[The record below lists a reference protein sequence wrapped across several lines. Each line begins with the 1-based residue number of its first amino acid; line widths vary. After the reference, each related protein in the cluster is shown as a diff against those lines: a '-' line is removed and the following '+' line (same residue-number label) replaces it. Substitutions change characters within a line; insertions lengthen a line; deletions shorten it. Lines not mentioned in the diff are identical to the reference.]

1 MIKASNFLVKFLH
14 RVIDLT
20 DFLCRNVE
28 RINWSDELVM
38 SLRTQFRKVLPSI
51 SVTEQEALDAG
62 DVWLEGSIYR
72 GKPDFNALR
81 AVPEATLS
89 ADEQAFMNG
98 PVKELMGMIDDS
110 VIQNSKHL
118 PENILDFLKKE
129 RFFSLI
135 IPKSYGGLEFS
146 PYANS
151 TIVGTI
157 ATKSS
162 AVAVTVMVPNS
173 LGPGEL
179 LMHFGTEEQRAHYLP
194 RLANGTDIPC
204 FALTSPEAGSDAGG
218 IPDQGIVTKGIYNGQ
233 ETLGLE
239 VTWDKRYITLAP
251 IASVLGLAFKVFD
264 PNGLLG
270 GKEELGITCA
280 LIPKSHPG
288 VELGNRHDPMGIR
301 FYNGTT
307 RGNKVFIPMEFIIG
321 GQKNI
326 GRGWQMLV
334 SCLGAGR
341 GISLPALGVSTSQVA
356 LKSASEYAA
365 VREQFGL
372 SIGQFEGIQEKLADI
387 AGKTYLQESMRVLT
401 TEGLGMGLKPS
412 VVTAI
417 AKYHMTEIG
426 RDVLDSAMDI
436 LAGKAIQ
443 NGPQNTLA
451 SGYVAQPIAITVEGA
466 NILTRNL
473 MIFGQGVMRC
483 HPHLQ
488 EMVESI
494 HSEDADADSKFN
506 KKFRQTVGYGI
517 SNGLRAFGLGLMPFM
532 ASSQS
537 ELPEVRRYEKAVMQ
551 LSSRLALFADFS
563 LLVLGGKLK
572 QAEMLSA
579 RLGDVMSYLYAAMAS
594 IKYYE
599 QKVAESE
606 RAQAAPYFHYAT
618 RWALMSAENA
628 LHKFLDNFPASVP
641 RKFLRVAT
649 LQFNHR
655 MPKIDDNLIRELAG
669 AAQHDTAFKS
679 QITKLIKPIS
689 GDGHDINEQAYKA
702 KMACLDL
709 LKVLK
714 KSLRSKQVKPGVR
727 FVDTL
732 DNALAANVID
742 TEQYAKLVDYN
753 KKREKAIR
761 VDEFDFDLNL
771 IDDTLEAHGD
781 IQKAS

>member
-1 MIKASNFLVKFLH
+1 LI
-14 RVIDLT
+14 
-20 DFLCRNVE
+20 
-28 RINWSDELVM
+28 M
-38 SLRTQFRKVLPSI
+38 SLRTKLKKVLPSI
-51 SVTEQEALDAG
+51 SITEQEALDAG
-62 DVWLEGSIYR
+62 DVWLEGSIYQ

-81 AVPEATLS
+81 AVPAAVLS
-89 ADEQAFMNG
+89 ADEQAFIDG
-98 PVKELMGMIDDS
+98 PLQELLGMIDDTE
-110 VIQNSKHL
+110 IQNGIHL
-118 PENILDFLKKE
+118 PEYILDFLKKE

-135 IPKSYGGLEFS
+135 IPKSFGGLEFS

-179 LMHFGTEEQRAHYLP
+179 LLHFGTKEQQAHYLP
-194 RLANGTDIPC
+194 RLANGRDIPC

-218 IPDQGIVTKGIYNGQ
+218 IPDLGTVTKGMYNG
-233 ETLGLE
+233 EEVLGLE
-239 VTWDKRYITLAP
+239 ITWDKRYITLAP
-251 IASVLGLAFKVFD
+251 IAPVLGLAFKVVD

-270 GKEELGITCA
+270 GKENLGITCA
-280 LIPKSHPG
+280 LIPKEHPG

-307 RGNKVFIPMEFIIG
+307 RGNKVFVPMDFIIG

-341 GISLPALGVSTSQVA
+341 GISLPALGVSSSQVA
-356 LKSASEYAA
+356 FKGASEYAA

-372 SIGQFEGIQEKLADI
+372 AIGQFEGIQEKLADI
-387 AGKTYLQESMRVLT
+387 AGKTYLQEAMRVLT

-436 LAGKAIQ
+436 QAGKAIQ

-483 HPHLQ
+483 HPYLQ
-488 EMVESI
+488 SMVESI
-494 HSEDADADSKFN
+494 HSEDKNADKEFN
-506 KKFRQTVGYGI
+506 RILRKTVGY
-517 SNGLRAFGLGLMPFM
+517 SVANSLRAFRLGVLPFT
-532 ASSQS
+532 AGANSP
-537 ELPEVRRYEKAVMQ
+537 LPEVREYEKAAHK
-551 LSSRLALFADFS
+551 LSAKLAVYADFS

-579 RLGDVMSYLYAAMAS
+579 RLGDVMSFLYAAMAS

-599 QKVAESE
+599 QKVASSE
-606 RAQAAPYFHYAT
+606 REQAAPYFHYAT
-618 RWALMSAENA
+618 RFALQSAEQA
-628 LHKFLDNFPASVP
+628 LHKFLDNFPASGT
-641 RKFLRVAT
+641 RKFMRFIT
-649 LQFNHR
+649 MNYSTK
-655 MPKIDDNLIRELAG
+655 MPKISDDLIRELATQ
-669 AAQHDTAFKS
+669 AQLDTAFKK
-679 QITKLIKPIS
+679 QITHLVKPIE
-689 GDGHDINEQAYKA
+689 GDGHYINEQAYKA
-702 KMACLDL
+702 KMGCLDL
-709 LKVLK
+709 LAKVK
-714 KSLRSKQVKPGVR
+714 KALRAKTIKPGIR
-727 FVDTL
+727 FALTL
-732 DNALAANVID
+732 DNALVANVI
-742 TEQYAKLVDYN
+742 TEEEYAKLIDYN
-753 KKREKAIR
+753 KKRERAIR
-761 VDEFDFDLNL
+761 VDEFDFDMNL
-771 IDDTLEAHGD
+771 LDENAKPINPLKSVVN
-781 IQKAS
+781 Q

>member
-1 MIKASNFLVKFLH
+1 
-14 RVIDLT
+14 
-20 DFLCRNVE
+20 
-28 RINWSDELVM
+28 M
-38 SLRTQFRKVLPSI
+38 SLRTKLKKVLPSI
-51 SVTEQEALDAG
+51 SITEQEALDAG
-62 DVWLEGSIYR
+62 DVWLEGSIYQ

-81 AVPEATLS
+81 AVPAAVLS
-89 ADEQAFMNG
+89 ADEQAFIDG
-98 PVKELMGMIDDS
+98 PLQELLGMIDDTE
-110 VIQNSKHL
+110 IQNGIHL
-118 PENILDFLKKE
+118 PEYILDFLKKE

-135 IPKSYGGLEFS
+135 IPKSFGGLEFS

-179 LMHFGTEEQRAHYLP
+179 LLHFGTKEQQAHYLP
-194 RLANGTDIPC
+194 RLANGRDIPC

-218 IPDQGIVTKGIYNGQ
+218 IPDLGTVTKGMYNG
-233 ETLGLE
+233 EEVLGLE
-239 VTWDKRYITLAP
+239 ITWDKRYITLAP
-251 IASVLGLAFKVFD
+251 IATVLGLAFKVVD

-270 GKEELGITCA
+270 GKENLGITCA
-280 LIPKSHPG
+280 LIPKEHPG

-307 RGNKVFIPMEFIIG
+307 RGNKVFVPMDFIIG

-341 GISLPALGVSTSQVA
+341 GISLPALGVSSSQVA
-356 LKSASEYAA
+356 FKGASEYAA

-372 SIGQFEGIQEKLADI
+372 AIGQFEGIQEKLADI
-387 AGKTYLQESMRVLT
+387 AGKTYLQEAMRVLT

-436 LAGKAIQ
+436 QAGKAIQ

-483 HPHLQ
+483 HPYLQ
-488 EMVESI
+488 SMVESI
-494 HSEDADADSKFN
+494 HSEDKNADKEFN
-506 KKFRQTVGYGI
+506 SILRKTVGY
-517 SNGLRAFGLGLMPFM
+517 SVANSLRAFRLGVLPFT
-532 ASSQS
+532 AGANSP
-537 ELPEVRRYEKAVMQ
+537 LPEVREYEKAAHK
-551 LSSRLALFADFS
+551 LSAKLAVYADFS

-579 RLGDVMSYLYAAMAS
+579 RLGDVMSFLYAAMAS

-599 QKVAESE
+599 QKVASSE
-606 RAQAAPYFHYAT
+606 REQAAPYFHYAT
-618 RWALMSAENA
+618 RFALQSAEQA
-628 LHKFLDNFPASVP
+628 LHKFLDNFPASGT
-641 RKFLRVAT
+641 RKFMRFIT
-649 LQFNHR
+649 MNYSTK
-655 MPKIDDNLIRELAG
+655 MPKISDDLIRELATQ
-669 AAQHDTAFKS
+669 AQLDTAFKK
-679 QITKLIKPIS
+679 QITHLVKPIE
-689 GDGHDINEQAYKA
+689 GDGHYINEQAYKA
-702 KMACLDL
+702 KMGCLDL
-709 LKVLK
+709 LAKVK
-714 KSLRSKQVKPGVR
+714 KALRAKTIKPGIR
-727 FVDTL
+727 FALTL
-732 DNALAANVID
+732 DNALVANVI
-742 TEQYAKLVDYN
+742 TEEEYAKLIDYN
-753 KKREKAIR
+753 KKRERAIR
-761 VDEFDFDLNL
+761 VDEFDFDMNL
-771 IDDTLEAHGD
+771 LDENAKPINPLKSVVN
-781 IQKAS
+781 Q

>member
-1 MIKASNFLVKFLH
+1 
-14 RVIDLT
+14 
-20 DFLCRNVE
+20 
-28 RINWSDELVM
+28 M
-38 SLRTQFRKVLPSI
+38 SLRTKLKKVLPSI
-51 SVTEQEALDAG
+51 SITEQEALDAG
-62 DVWLEGSIYR
+62 DVWLEGSIYQ
-72 GKPDFNALR
+72 GKPDFDALR
-81 AVPEATLS
+81 AVPAAVLS
-89 ADEQAFMNG
+89 ADEQAFIDG
-98 PVKELMGMIDDS
+98 PLQELLGMIDDTE
-110 VIQNSKHL
+110 IQNGIHL
-118 PENILDFLKKE
+118 PDYILDFLKKE

-135 IPKSYGGLEFS
+135 IPKSFGGLEFS

-179 LMHFGTEEQRAHYLP
+179 LLHFGTQEQQAHYLP
-194 RLANGTDIPC
+194 RLANGRDIPC

-218 IPDQGIVTKGIYNGQ
+218 IPDLGTVTKGMYNG
-233 ETLGLE
+233 EEVLGLE
-239 VTWDKRYITLAP
+239 ITWDKRYITLAP
-251 IASVLGLAFKVFD
+251 IATVLGLAFKVVD

-270 GKEELGITCA
+270 GKENLGITCA
-280 LIPKSHPG
+280 LIPKEHPG

-307 RGNKVFIPMEFIIG
+307 RGNKVFVPMDFIIG

-341 GISLPALGVSTSQVA
+341 GISLPALGVSSSQVA
-356 LKSASEYAA
+356 FKGASEYAA

-372 SIGQFEGIQEKLADI
+372 AIGQFEGIQEKLADI
-387 AGKTYLQESMRVLT
+387 AGKTYLQEAMRVLT

-436 LAGKAIQ
+436 QAGKAIQ

-483 HPHLQ
+483 HPYLQ
-488 EMVESI
+488 SMVESI
-494 HSEDADADSKFN
+494 HSEDKNADKEFN
-506 KKFRQTVGYGI
+506 SILRKTVGY
-517 SNGLRAFGLGLMPFM
+517 SVANSLRAFRLGVLPFT
-532 ASSQS
+532 AGANSP
-537 ELPEVRRYEKAVMQ
+537 LPEVREYEKAAQ
-551 LSSRLALFADFS
+551 KLSAKLAVYADFS

-579 RLGDVMSYLYAAMAS
+579 RLGDVMSFLYAAMAS

-599 QKVAESE
+599 QKVASSE
-606 RAQAAPYFHYAT
+606 REQAAPYFHYAT
-618 RWALMSAENA
+618 RFALQSAEEA
-628 LHKFLDNFPASVP
+628 LHKFLDNFPASGT
-641 RKFLRVAT
+641 RKFMRFIT
-649 LQFNHR
+649 MNYSTK
-655 MPKIDDNLIRELAG
+655 MPKISDNLIRELAEQ
-669 AAQHDTAFKS
+669 AQLDTAFKK
-679 QITKLIKPIS
+679 QITHLVKPVK
-689 GDGHDINEQAYKA
+689 GDGHYINEQAYLA
-702 KMACLDL
+702 KMGCLEL
-709 LKVLK
+709 LAKVK
-714 KSLRSKQVKPGVR
+714 KALRAKTIKPGIR
-727 FVDTL
+727 FALTL
-732 DNALAANVID
+732 DNALVASVI
-742 TEQYAKLVDYN
+742 TEEEYAKLIDYN
-753 KKREKAIR
+753 IKRERAIR
-761 VDEFDFDLNL
+761 VDEFDFDMNL
-771 IDDTLEAHGD
+771 LDENAQPVNPLKSVVN
-781 IQKAS
+781 Q

>member
-1 MIKASNFLVKFLH
+1 
-14 RVIDLT
+14 
-20 DFLCRNVE
+20 
-28 RINWSDELVM
+28 M
-38 SLRTQFRKVLPSI
+38 SLRTKLKKVLPSI
-51 SVTEQEALDAG
+51 SITEQEALDAG
-62 DVWLEGSIYR
+62 DVWLEGSIYQ

-81 AVPEATLS
+81 AVPAAVLS
-89 ADEQAFMNG
+89 ADEQAFIDG
-98 PVKELMGMIDDS
+98 PLQELLGMIDDTE
-110 VIQNSKHL
+110 IQNGIHL
-118 PENILDFLKKE
+118 PEYILDFLKKE

-135 IPKSYGGLEFS
+135 IPKSFGGLEFS

-179 LMHFGTEEQRAHYLP
+179 LLHFGTKEQQAHYLP
-194 RLANGTDIPC
+194 RLANGRDIPC

-218 IPDQGIVTKGIYNGQ
+218 IPDLGTVTKGMYNG
-233 ETLGLE
+233 EEVLGLE
-239 VTWDKRYITLAP
+239 ITWDKRYITLAP
-251 IASVLGLAFKVFD
+251 IATVLGLAFKVVD

-270 GKEELGITCA
+270 GKENLGITCA
-280 LIPKSHPG
+280 LIPKEHPG

-307 RGNKVFIPMEFIIG
+307 RGNKVFVPMDFIIG

-341 GISLPALGVSTSQVA
+341 GISLPALGVSSSQVA
-356 LKSASEYAA
+356 FKGASEYAA

-372 SIGQFEGIQEKLADI
+372 AIGQFEGIQEKLADI
-387 AGKTYLQESMRVLT
+387 AGKTYLQEAMRVLT

-436 LAGKAIQ
+436 QAGKAIQ

-483 HPHLQ
+483 HPYLQ
-488 EMVESI
+488 SMVESI
-494 HSEDADADSKFN
+494 HSEDKNADKEFN
-506 KKFRQTVGYGI
+506 RILRKTVGY
-517 SNGLRAFGLGLMPFM
+517 SVANSLRAFRLGVLPFT
-532 ASSQS
+532 AGANSP
-537 ELPEVRRYEKAVMQ
+537 LPEVREYEKAAHK
-551 LSSRLALFADFS
+551 LSAKLAVYADFS

-579 RLGDVMSYLYAAMAS
+579 RLGDVMSFLYAAMAS

-599 QKVAESE
+599 QKVASSE
-606 RAQAAPYFHYAT
+606 REQAAPYFHYAT
-618 RWALMSAENA
+618 RFALQSAEQA
-628 LHKFLDNFPASVP
+628 LHKFLDNFPASGT
-641 RKFLRVAT
+641 RKFMRFIT
-649 LQFNHR
+649 MNYSTK
-655 MPKIDDNLIRELAG
+655 MPKISDDLIRELATQ
-669 AAQHDTAFKS
+669 AQLDTAFKK
-679 QITKLIKPIS
+679 QITHLVKPIE
-689 GDGHDINEQAYKA
+689 GDGHYINEQAYKA
-702 KMACLDL
+702 KIGCLDL
-709 LKVLK
+709 LAKVK
-714 KSLRSKQVKPGVR
+714 KALRAKTIKPGIR
-727 FVDTL
+727 FALTL
-732 DNALAANVID
+732 DNALVANVI
-742 TEQYAKLVDYN
+742 TEEEYAKLIDYN
-753 KKREKAIR
+753 KKRERAIR
-761 VDEFDFDLNL
+761 VDEFDFDMNL
-771 IDDTLEAHGD
+771 LDENAKPINPLKSVVN
-781 IQKAS
+781 Q

>member
-1 MIKASNFLVKFLH
+1 
-14 RVIDLT
+14 
-20 DFLCRNVE
+20 
-28 RINWSDELVM
+28 M
-38 SLRTQFRKVLPSI
+38 SLRTQLRKVLPSI

-72 GKPDFNALR
+72 GKPDFDALR
-81 AVPEATLS
+81 AVPEAKLT
-89 ADEQAFMNG
+89 AEEQAFLDG
-98 PVKELMGMIDDS
+98 PVKELMAMIDDS

-118 PENILDFLKKE
+118 PDHILEFLKKE

-135 IPKSYGGLEFS
+135 IPKSFGGLEFS

-179 LMHFGTEEQRAHYLP
+179 LLHYGTQEQQAHYLP
-194 RLANGTDIPC
+194 RLANGREIPC

-218 IPDQGIVTKGIYNGQ
+218 IPDIGIVKKGQYNG
-233 ETLGLE
+233 EEVVGLE

-251 IASVLGLAFKVFD
+251 IATVLGLAFKVED
-264 PNGLLG
+264 PDGLLG
-270 GKEELGITCA
+270 GKEHLGITCA

-307 RGNKVFIPMEFIIG
+307 RGEKVFIPMDFIIG

-387 AGKTYLQESMRVLT
+387 AGKTYLQEAMRVLT

-436 LAGKAIQ
+436 QAGKAIQ

-483 HPHLQ
+483 HPYLQ
-488 EMVESI
+488 SMVESI
-494 HSEDADADSKFN
+494 HSEDKDADKTFN
-506 KKFRQTVGYGI
+506 KILRKTVGY
-517 SNGLRAFGLGLMPFM
+517 SVANSLRALRLGVLPFT
-532 ASSQS
+532 AGSKSS
-537 ELPEVRRYEKAVMQ
+537 LPEVQAYEKAAHQ
-551 LSSRLALFADFS
+551 LSAKLAVYADFS

-599 QKVAESE
+599 QKVAVAD
-606 RAQAAPYFHYAT
+606 RQAAAPYFHYAT
-618 RWALMSAENA
+618 RWALQNAENA
-628 LHKFLDNFPASVP
+628 LHKFLDNFPAPVT
-641 RKFLRVAT
+641 RKFMRVIT
-649 LQFNHR
+649 MHYTHR
-655 MPKIDDNLIRELAG
+655 MPAISDDLVRELAK
-669 AAQHDTAFKS
+669 AAQMDTAFKA
-679 QITKLIKPIS
+679 QLTHLIKPTA

-709 LKVLK
+709 LAKVK
-714 KSLRSKQVKPGVR
+714 KALRSKEIKAGVR
-727 FVDTL
+727 FAQTL
-732 DNALAANVID
+732 DNALAANLISSQ
-742 TEQYAKLVDYN
+742 EYAQLIDYN

-771 IDDTLEAHGD
+771 LDDNAQPIGKV
-781 IQKAS
+781 QQAS